1 MSRYWQAE
9 AASSQLHDM
18 NKHLFTELDQ
28 LQVSLLKVS
37 QNGGDHSSSNPN
49 LAALNPFLSH
59 LSHLR
64 SVYE

>member
-1 MSRYWQAE
+1 
-9 AASSQLHDM
+9 M